1 MQLKTTKSL
10 GFGSKH
16 IAWPLQQNITNDL
29 NNNPSLTNWHSW
41 WKIQYLYP
49 YQIEITFWNFIIF
62 WNKKT
67 HDGNLVLI
75 RILNNLGNNLAIMQE
90 SFLCYHLFIIFFVH
104 VIISYNDV
112 CTPFKLPSMKLEH
125 TFTSSIAYCS
135 TFNRAWRF
143 KWKTKYHKG
152 THVKAKGKVIR
163 FNHSFFTYMI
173 TLLDKSNEFN
183 NTLT

>member
-1 MQLKTTKSL
+1 MHLTTTRSL

-16 IAWPLQQNITNDL
+16 ITWPMEQNITNDL

-41 WKIQYLYP
+41 WQIQYLLP
-49 YQIEITFWNFIIF
+49 PIANWNYILKLY
-62 WNKKT
+62 NLLA

-75 RILNNLGNNLAIMQE
+75 RILNILGNNLTIMQE
-90 SFLCYHLFIIFFVH
+90 SFLSYYLFLNFFVH
-104 VIISYNDV
+104 FIISYNDV
-112 CTPFKLPSMKLEH
+112 CAPFKLSSMKLEH
-125 TFTSSIAYCS
+125 TFTSSISYCS
-135 TFNRAWRF
+135 TFNKAWWF
-143 KWKTKYHKG
+143 KWKTRYHKG
-152 THVKAKGKVIR
+152 IHVKAKVKIIN